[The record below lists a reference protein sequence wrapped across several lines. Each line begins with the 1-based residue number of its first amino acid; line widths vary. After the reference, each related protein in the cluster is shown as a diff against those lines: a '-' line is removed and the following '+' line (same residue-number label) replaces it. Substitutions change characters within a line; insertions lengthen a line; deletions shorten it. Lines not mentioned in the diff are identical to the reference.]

1 MIKIVTISREFG
13 SGGRTIG
20 KEVAEK
26 LGIPCYDK
34 DFIEKIA
41 EETGYAKEFI
51 ADESEF
57 KEMLKTAPKKN
68 VGIFEGVYNEETD
81 EITANRY
88 LDADRLDAKTKEV
101 LEREPLVVLS

>member
-1 MIKIVTISREFG
+1 
-13 SGGRTIG
+13 
-20 KEVAEK
+20 
-26 LGIPCYDK
+26 
-34 DFIEKIA
+34 
-41 EETGYAKEFI
+41 
-51 ADESEF
+51 
-57 KEMLKTAPKKN
+57 MLKTAPKKN